1 MTDELS
7 ALHNSGTWE
16 LVPLLSGKSIVGCKW
31 VFAIKVGPDG
41 TIDCLK
47 ACLVAKGY
55 TQIFRL
61 DYGDTFFP
69 VEKMISI
76 RLFIAIATL
85 Q

>member
-41 TIDCLK
+41 TIDRLK
-47 ACLVAKGY
+47 AHLVAKGLKQHIY
-55 TQIFRL
+55 HHFQTKDLGKLRYFLGIE
-61 DYGDTFFP
+61 
-69 VEKMISI
+69 V
-76 RLFIAIATL
+76 A
-85 Q
+85 